1 MPSAVAESEVE
12 SRSPPRA
19 VTDAERNAIDDFP
32 CCAVFNLLLLKKLFE
47 ALGFANALP
56 SDEVV
61 PNVSRANA
69 DDSLIVFSPR
79 CCYLC

>member
-1 MPSAVAESEVE
+1 
-12 SRSPPRA
+12 
-19 VTDAERNAIDDFP
+19 
-32 CCAVFNLLLLKKLFE
+32 
-47 ALGFANALP
+47 LGFANALP

-79 CCYLC
+79 CCYLCQCLYSIEPCVVLCQALRCQ